1 LQPILRGGKLRLM
14 LKNKFIKTL
23 VFSVLSLVFVG
34 LAHAESSS
42 EIISEHDK
50 NHKSEENSKYDPI
63 PVIMHHIADAH
74 DWHLFDYNG
83 HGYSMPLP
91 IILWTNNGLVTFMSS
106 QFHHDNTGHHVVERK
121 GMRFIKFNEKI
132 YQLKEGVPVGFEY
145 ENVTK
150 PIDLSITKNVF
161 AMITSVILLFFV
173 FLKTAGHYKKNGA
186 VAPKGIASFMEPL
199 IIFVRDDI
207 AKVNIGEKKY
217 MKFMPYLLTV
227 FFFIWFNNLLGL
239 IPWIGG
245 ANLTGNIAVTFVLA
259 VFTMLVTNLNGNKEY
274 WGHIFWMPGAP
285 VPVKI
290 MLIPIELVG
299 IVIKP
304 FALMVRLFANIT
316 AGHIVVLSL
325 ISLIFIFKNAA
336 LGAVSVPFAL
346 FISVLELLVAFLQA
360 YVFTMLSALFIGTAV
375 AEHEHH

>member
-1 LQPILRGGKLRLM
+1 M
-14 LKNKFIKTL
+14 LKDKFIKTL

-34 LAHAESSS
+34 LIHANNPS
-42 EIISEHDK
+42 EIISEHDE
-50 NHKSEENSKYDPI
+50 NHKTEENSKYDPI

-74 DWHLFDYNG
+74 DWHFFDYNG
-83 HGYSMPLP
+83 HSYSMPLP
-91 IILWTNNGLVTFMSS
+91 IILWTNNGLVTFLSS
-106 QFHHDNTGHHVVERK
+106 EFHHDNMGHHAVEKK

-132 YQLKEGVPVGFEY
+132 YQLKDGAPVGFDY
-145 ENVTK
+145 ETTTR

-161 AMITSVILLFFV
+161 AMLMSVILLFFV
-173 FLKTAGHYKKNGA
+173 FIKTAGHYKKNGA
-186 VAPKGIASFMEPL
+186 IAPKGIASFMEPL
-199 IIFVRDDI
+199 IVFVRDDI
-207 AKVNIGEKKY
+207 ALVKKKKKKY

-245 ANLTGNIAVTFVLA
+245 ANLTGNIAVTLVLA
-259 VFTMLVTNLNGNKEY
+259 TFTLIITNLNGNKEY

-285 VPVKI
+285 APVK
-290 MLIPIELVG
+290 LILMPIELVG
-299 IVIKP
+299 ILTKP
-304 FALMVRLFANIT
+304 FALMIRLFANIT

-325 ISLIFIFKNAA
+325 VSLIFIFKNIGMA
-336 LGAVSVPFAL
+336 AVSVPFAL